1 MECGKPV
8 TSGQFLCSD
17 CAARKTQPKTQPSA
31 VQPVYYP
38 PPKRN
43 SNKAWT
49 VSAVLAFILGVG
61 WFGTSSLLKHRAA
74 VEEEAKANVQ
84 RQEQA
89 QREAE
94 LLASRER
101 EQAESL
107 RRQQAQ
113 EAAQRA
119 FQDAQRRAQA
129 QTDSQ
134 RRQARQGRSDAQSSS
149 RIDSDYSFASLVA
162 RFDEAIVGADMAFS
176 SFNGVGADAYVSSMT
191 AIAQEMEQLAPYTS
205 QSSRN
210 QQIAK
215 RALQTSLIYMNR
227 VMRQQSGG
235 AIQ

>member
-8 TSGQFLCSD
+8 AQGQFLCAE
-17 CAARKTQPKTQPSA
+17 CVGRKVQPKNQPNA
-31 VQPVYYP
+31 GQPVYYP
-38 PPKRN
+38 PPKRK

-49 VSAVLAFILGVG
+49 VSAVLAFVLGVG
-61 WFGTSSLLKHRAA
+61 WFGASSLLKHRAA
-74 VEEEAKANVQ
+74 VEEEAKASVQ

-94 LLASRER
+94 LLAIREG

-129 QTDSQ
+129 QIDSQ

-162 RFDEAIVGADMAFS
+162 RFNGAMSGADMAFS
-176 SFNGVGADAYVSSMT
+176 SMRGAGADAYVNQMFD
-191 AIAQEMEQLAPYTS
+191 IAKEMERVAPYTS
-205 QSSRN
+205 HPSRN
-210 QQIAK
+210 RPIAE
-215 RALQTSLIYMNR
+215 RALMTSVVYSNR
-227 VMRQQSGG
+227 MMQQQSGG
-235 AIQ
+235 AIR